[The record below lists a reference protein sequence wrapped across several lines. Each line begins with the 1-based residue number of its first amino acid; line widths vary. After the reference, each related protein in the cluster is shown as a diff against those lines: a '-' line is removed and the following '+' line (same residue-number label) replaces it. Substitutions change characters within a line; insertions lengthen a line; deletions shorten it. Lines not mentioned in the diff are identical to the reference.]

1 MSVYAARMKRNLR
14 ETIEQRDE
22 LLGRI
27 RTVRENLDLMGSVD
41 PPVADAVRTVLN
53 YVETGETLKPNEVH

>member
-27 RTVRENLDLMGSVD
+27 RTVRESLDLLGSVD